1 MHGLQPAGPYDPG
14 VNPALIALLLVA
26 ALVALLPV
34 WRLRIAG
41 WSRGALVTAW
51 LLYALGI
58 FLAVRFAGPMRFLL
72 PILVVAYVAPFIV
85 GPERLARVLRRH
97 PQPEPPPI
105 KDVTPPPPP
114 ALPRGDGSSD
124 TDDPRT

>member
-14 VNPALIALLLVA
+14 VNPALIALFLVA
-26 ALVALLPV
+26 TLVALLPV

-41 WSRGALVTAW
+41 WARGALVTAW

-72 PILVVAYVAPFIV
+72 PILVIAYVAPFIA
-85 GPERLARVLRRH
+85 GPERLARVLGRR
-97 PQPEPPPI
+97 PPPGPPPI
-105 KDVTPPPPP
+105 KNVTPPSSPS
-114 ALPRGDGSSD
+114 LPGGEDGPGD
-124 TDDPRT
+124 TRV